1 MLKIDD
7 PDVLRE
13 VTEASDRYEA
23 ALMANDVDTL
33 DALFRDAPE
42 TLRYGVGENLYG
54 FSEIAEFRKT
64 RTGGSPQRDVIRRV
78 ITTYGPD
85 MATVNLEF
93 RRKGGSR
100 TGRQSQTWL
109 RTDEGWRI
117 VTAHVSLME
126 AFS

>member
-1 MLKIDD
+1 MKIDD

-33 DALFRDAPE
+33 DVLFRDAPE

>member
-33 DALFRDAPE
+33 DVLFRDAPE